1 MKLKNIKSL
10 SHNLSHSYV
19 SFENYVDGEF
29 VFKELRELAVKAN
42 GEKVSI
48 YWLYPENKVVPLFN
62 QRITKSIEY
71 YKEWLPKLLVQHELE
86 ASVIE
91 ELRTDIYLAAN
102 RQLEVQAYARDIN
115 GKEYVKNIYEVAD
128 FKPFDFFLD
137 SIMLFHCDYM
147 DLRIQSK
154 D

>member
-62 QRITKSIEY
+62 HRITKSIEY

-128 FKPFDFFLD
+128 FKPFEGE
-137 SIMLFHCDYM
+137 S
-147 DLRIQSK
+147 
-154 D
+154 

>member
-10 SHNLSHSYV
+10 SHNLSHSFV

-42 GEKVSI
+42 GGKVSI

-62 QRITKSIEY
+62 HRITKSIEY

-128 FKPFDFFLD
+128 FKPFEGEP
-137 SIMLFHCDYM
+137 
-147 DLRIQSK
+147 
-154 D
+154 

>member
-62 QRITKSIEY
+62 QRITKSIEH

-102 RQLEVQAYARDIN
+102 RQLEVQAFARDIN

-128 FKPFDFFLD
+128 FKPFEGE
-137 SIMLFHCDYM
+137 S
-147 DLRIQSK
+147 
-154 D
+154 

>member
-1 MKLKNIKSL
+1 M
-10 SHNLSHSYV
+10 

-42 GEKVSI
+42 GGKVSI
-48 YWLYPENKVVPLFN
+48 YWLYPENKVAPLFN
-62 QRITKSIEY
+62 HRITKSIEY

-128 FKPFDFFLD
+128 FKPFEGEP
-137 SIMLFHCDYM
+137 
-147 DLRIQSK
+147 
-154 D
+154 

>member
-10 SHNLSHSYV
+10 SHNLSHSFV

-42 GEKVSI
+42 VAKVSI

-62 QRITKSIEY
+62 HRITKSIEY

-86 ASVIE
+86 VSVID

-102 RQLEVQAYARDIN
+102 RQLEVQAYARDIS

-128 FKPFDFFLD
+128 FKPFEG
-137 SIMLFHCDYM
+137 
-147 DLRIQSK
+147 
-154 D
+154 

>member
-1 MKLKNIKSL
+1 MRGALYAIMKLKNIKSL

-128 FKPFDFFLD
+128 FKPFEGE
-137 SIMLFHCDYM
+137 S
-147 DLRIQSK
+147 
-154 D
+154 

>member
-62 QRITKSIEY
+62 HRITKSIEF

-115 GKEYVKNIYEVAD
+115 GKEYVNNIYDVAD
-128 FKPFDFFLD
+128 FKPFEGE
-137 SIMLFHCDYM
+137 S
-147 DLRIQSK
+147 
-154 D
+154 

>member
-71 YKEWLPKLLVQHELE
+71 YREWLPKLLVQHELE

-102 RQLEVQAYARDIN
+102 RQIEVQAYARDIN
-115 GKEYVKNIYEVAD
+115 GKEYVKNIYDVAD
-128 FKPFDFFLD
+128 FKPFEGE
-137 SIMLFHCDYM
+137 S
-147 DLRIQSK
+147 
-154 D
+154 

>member
-102 RQLEVQAYARDIN
+102 RQIEVQAYARDIN
-115 GKEYVKNIYEVAD
+115 GKEYVKNIYDVAD
-128 FKPFDFFLD
+128 FKPFEGE
-137 SIMLFHCDYM
+137 S
-147 DLRIQSK
+147 
-154 D
+154 

>member
-29 VFKELRELAVKAN
+29 VFKELKDMAHKAN

-48 YWLYPENKVVPLFN
+48 YWLYPDDKVLPLFN
-62 QRITKSIEY
+62 DRVNKSIEF
-71 YKEWLPKLLVQHELE
+71 YKKWLPQLLAQHDLDS
-86 ASVIE
+86 SVIA
-91 ELRTDIYLAAN
+91 ELRTDIYIASN

-115 GKEYVKNIYEVAD
+115 GKEYTKNIYEFAD
-128 FKPFDFFLD
+128 LK
-137 SIMLFHCDYM
+137 SYEGEV
-147 DLRIQSK
+147 
-154 D
+154 

>member
-128 FKPFDFFLD
+128 FKPFEGE
-137 SIMLFHCDYM
+137 S
-147 DLRIQSK
+147 
-154 D
+154 